1 MVKGDVSNH
10 IPSMPARTAP
20 RRVVISAALA
30 PVLLWEPLAAQH
42 LHRLPA
48 TPQTVAWGYY
58 GAAATPVLRIA
69 SGDTI
74 EVETLITNRPDRL
87 EAAGVAPADVQQS
100 LRDIV
105 AQDSD
110 RGPGG
115 HILTGPVYVEGADSG
130 DVLEVRI
137 LSIDLAIPYG
147 YNGCAGFL
155 PANCDTTQR
164 TRIIPLDRKRMT
176 AQFAPGLDLPLHP
189 FFGSMGVAP
198 PRDSGRVSSNQ
209 PGIHAGNMDNREL
222 VVGTRLF
229 IPIHTAGA
237 LFEIGDGHAAQGD
250 GEVDQTA
257 IETSLRGRLQLIVR
271 KDLHLT
277 WPRAETRTH
286 VITMGMDK
294 DLTTATQ
301 IAVQQAIDFIAEN
314 RGWSKMEAYRLVSVA
329 CDVRVTELVD
339 GNVGVHV
346 MIPKSI
352 AGRSAF

>member
-1 MVKGDVSNH
+1 MIASTLRGRR
-10 IPSMPARTAP
+10 AAP
-20 RRVVISAALA
+20 LVVLLSAAA
-30 PVLLWEPLAAQH
+30 APLAAQH
-42 LHRLPA
+42 FHHLAA
-48 TPQTVAWGYY
+48 TPQTVAYGYY
-58 GAAATPVLRIA
+58 NAAATPVLRIA

-105 AQDSD
+105 AQVTD

-137 LSIDLAIPYG
+137 LRIDLAIPYG

-155 PANCDTTQR
+155 PANCDSSGR
-164 TRIIPLDRKRMT
+164 TRIVPLDRRRMV
-176 AQFAPGLDLPLHP
+176 AHYAPGLALPLHP

-198 PRDSGRVSSNQ
+198 PRDSGRVSSNP
-209 PGIHAGNMDNREL
+209 PGIHAGNMDDKEL
-222 VVGTRLF
+222 VAGTTLF
-229 IPIHTAGA
+229 IPVHAAGA
-237 LFEIGDGHAAQGD
+237 LFEVGDGHAAQGD

-257 IETSLRGRLQLIVR
+257 IETSLVGRLQLIVR
-271 KDLHLT
+271 KDLHFP
-277 WPRAETRTH
+277 WPRAETPTH
-286 VITMGMDK
+286 VIAMGMDK
-294 DLTTATQ
+294 DLTKATQ
-301 IAVQQAIDFIAEN
+301 IAVQQAIDLIAAD
-314 RGWSKMEAYRLVSVA
+314 RGWSRMEAYRLVSVA

-339 GNVGVHV
+339 GSVGVHV

-352 AGRSAF
+352 LAGREHR

>member
-1 MVKGDVSNH
+1 MTKTSIAMALSGL
-10 IPSMPARTAP
+10 
-20 RRVVISAALA
+20 AAA
-30 PVLLWEPLAAQH
+30 PLAAQH
-42 LHRLPA
+42 VHHLAA
-48 TPQTVAWGYY
+48 TPQTVAYGYY
-58 GAAATPVLRIA
+58 SAAAAPVLRVP
-69 SGDTI
+69 SGDI
-74 EVETLITNRPDRL
+74 VEIETLITNRPDRL

-105 AQDSD
+105 TQVTD

-115 HILTGPVYVEGADSG
+115 HILTGPIYVEGADSG

-137 LSIDLAIPYG
+137 LHIDLAIPYG

-155 PANCDTTQR
+155 PVNCDSTGR
-164 TRIIPLDRKRMT
+164 TRIIPLDKHHMV
-176 AQFAPGLDLPLHP
+176 AHFAPGLDLPLHP

-198 PRDSGRVSSNQ
+198 PRDSGRVSSNP

-222 VVGTRLF
+222 VAGTTLF
-229 IPIHTAGA
+229 IPVHTAGA
-237 LFEIGDGHAAQGD
+237 LLEVGDGHAAQGD

-257 IETSLRGRLQLIVR
+257 IETSLVGRLQLIVR

-277 WPRAETRTH
+277 WPRAETPTH
-286 VITMGMDK
+286 FITMGMDK
-294 DLTTATQ
+294 DLTKATQ
-301 IAVQQAIDFIAEN
+301 IAVQQAIDFIAAD

-346 MIPKSI
+346 MIPKKVLATS
-352 AGRSAF
+352 RRK